1 MRILLTVSY
10 DGTEFCGW
18 QKQKDENIKTVQ
30 GEIEKAL
37 EKLFKKETE
46 CFGASRTDAGVHAL
60 CQKVMF
66 DTETTIP
73 PEKICLALQ
82 KFLPKSIEII
92 KSEEV
97 NKDFNVRFDVSDK
110 TYEYH
115 IYNNENKNPLYRNYS
130 EYVKNPLDINLMNK
144 ACKYFLGEHDF
155 KAFCS
160 ADTSVKSTI
169 RTIYSLSVSKK
180 EDFVIIKVTGN
191 GFLYNMVRIIA
202 GTLIYVGLNKISPN
216 EIENIIKSKDRRKAG
231 KTASPNGLILKEIRY

>member
-1 MRILLTVSY
+1 MAY
-10 DGTEFCGW
+10 DGTNYHGW
-18 QKQKDENIKTVQ
+18 QMQPNGVT
-30 GEIEKAL
+30 IEEVL
-37 EKLFKKETE
+37 NYHLSELLKEPIRII
-46 CFGASRTDAGVHAL
+46 GASRTDAGVHAL

-155 KAFCS
+155 TMLRS
-160 ADTSVKSTI
+160 AGSEVSSTV
-169 RTIYSLSVSKK
+169 RNVSMAKISRCGDLAVF
-180 EDFVIIKVTGN
+180 EVTAD
-191 GFLYNMVRIIA
+191 GFLYNMVRKMAAALKAIGEGKADKKRLLRIVDA
-202 GTLIYVGLNKISPN
+202 KESFSLVAPPCGLYLWEVKY
-216 EIENIIKSKDRRKAG
+216 E
-231 KTASPNGLILKEIRY
+231 